1 MNSQNGVDFP
11 VILGSVAKGD
21 DAQTPRAR
29 KLRIEI
35 FRQLRSSLPVARARR
50 DMDPYQMFVELY
62 VRSAGDG
69 DHAASGSGGLS
80 DGHAGGH
87 TDGDHHSHA
96 HPGTVLFLF
105 VAIAVGGNVNKKF
118 NITNEIY

>member
-1 MNSQNGVDFP
+1 
-11 VILGSVAKGD
+11 
-21 DAQTPRAR
+21 
-29 KLRIEI
+29 
-35 FRQLRSSLPVARARR
+35 
-50 DMDPYQMFVELY
+50 MFVELY

-105 VAIAVGGNVNKKF
+105 VAIAVGGNVNITKSCNKF
-118 NITNEIY
+118 CYSHFFLLFCGLLFSVNNA